1 MKKIYPII
9 AVLFL
14 FAGLP
19 LQAQAI
25 NKSKNE
31 LNSNK
36 NKSKSSSSTESSNNS
51 GSSSNSSSNLVDDIE
66 GISAVIQ
73 VFGYLTYGVF
83 KYGLIGDYTNEKQL
97 QNNLNLHPFS
107 QNGRGNYSET
117 DSLGTKTFR
126 LDLENKYV
134 SSGSLFKGNHLDVKI
149 RPSKYFYFKTD
160 YYQLFE
166 KNSFTNQTDKL
177 TLLFFNFA
185 YDRVRL
191 ENFNLGW
198 TLGASYVGSGVDR
211 AGFSYGLNA
220 EYFLQKNISFSLDSK
235 WSSINQNPV
244 NSLELKGKYFKKNFF
259 GSLSYERL
267 KIGTPVYNLIGI
279 GGGIY
284 F

>member
-9 AVLFL
+9 AILFL
-14 FAGLP
+14 SSSLQ

-36 NKSKSSSSTESSNNS
+36 NSNTPE
-51 GSSSNSSSNLVDDIE
+51 SSSNSRSSTKSRNSNLVDDVE

-107 QNGRGNYSET
+107 ENGRGNYSET
-117 DSLGTKTFR
+117 DSLGTKNFR

-134 SSGSLFKGNHLDVKI
+134 SSGSLYKGNHLDVKI
-149 RPSKYFYFKTD
+149 RPSKYFYIKTD

-177 TLLFFNFA
+177 SLLFFNFA

-211 AGFSYGLNA
+211 AGFSYGINA
-220 EYFLQKNISFSLDSK
+220 EYFLQKNISFSVDSK

-244 NSLELKGKYFKKNFF
+244 NSLELKGKYFKKSFF
-259 GSLSYERL
+259 GSLGYERL

>member
-1 MKKIYPII
+1 MKKNYLII
-9 AVLFL
+9 AIILISNTL
-14 FAGLP
+14 Q

-25 NKSKNE
+25 DKSKKE
-31 LNSNK
+31 LNS
-36 NKSKSSSSTESSNNS
+36 SKSSNNS
-51 GSSSNSSSNLVDDIE
+51 QSSSKSSDYNSSNLVDDIE
-66 GISAVIQ
+66 GITAVIQ

-83 KYGLIGDYTNEKQL
+83 KYGLIGDYINEKHL
-97 QNNLNLHPFS
+97 QNNLNTHPFS

-117 DSLGTKTFR
+117 DTLGTKTFR
-126 LDLENKYV
+126 LDLENHYI
-134 SSGSLFKGNHLDVKI
+134 SGASLYKGNHLDVKI
-149 RPSKYFYFKTD
+149 RPSKYIYLKTD

-166 KNSFTNQTDKL
+166 NNIFTNQTDKL
-177 TLLFFNFA
+177 SLLFFNFG

-198 TLGASYVGSGVDR
+198 TLGASYVGSGIDR
-211 AGFSYGLNA
+211 AGISYGLNA
-220 EYFLQKNISFSLDSK
+220 EYFIQKNVSLLIDSK

-259 GSLSYERL
+259 GSLGYERL

>member
-1 MKKIYPII
+1 MKKVYPII

-14 FAGLP
+14 SASLQ

-25 NKSKNE
+25 DKSKNE

-36 NKSKSSSSTESSNNS
+36 SKSSENTSESSNR
-51 GSSSNSSSNLVDDIE
+51 SSNNSSSNLADDVE
-66 GISAVIQ
+66 GVAAVIQ

-83 KYGLIGDYTNEKQL
+83 KYGLIGDYTNENHL

-126 LDLENKYV
+126 LDLENKYI
-134 SSGSLFKGNHLDVKI
+134 SGASLYKGNHLDVKI
-149 RPSKYFYFKTD
+149 RPSKYFYLRTD

-166 KNSFTNQTDKL
+166 KNSFTNQNDKL

-198 TLGASYVGSGVDR
+198 TLGASYVASGVDR

-220 EYFLQKNISFSLDSK
+220 EYFLQKNISLSVDSK
-235 WSSINQNPV
+235 WSSINKSPV

-259 GSLSYERL
+259 GSLGYERL